1 MDFQRKCDCG
11 LCDTLVPNNNPKSA
25 SKIHKDFFA
34 TIHAKLNIASSGF
47 LLDLLSIVSLI
58 SRGIHIFKKQCDE
71 IHTKSNAC
79 KENKCIQVWK

>member
-1 MDFQRKCDCG
+1 MDFERKCDCG

-47 LLDLLSIVSLI
+47 YW
-58 SRGIHIFKKQCDE
+58 IFKYKIGLDGLLQYNLTL
-71 IHTKSNAC
+71 I
-79 KENKCIQVWK
+79 